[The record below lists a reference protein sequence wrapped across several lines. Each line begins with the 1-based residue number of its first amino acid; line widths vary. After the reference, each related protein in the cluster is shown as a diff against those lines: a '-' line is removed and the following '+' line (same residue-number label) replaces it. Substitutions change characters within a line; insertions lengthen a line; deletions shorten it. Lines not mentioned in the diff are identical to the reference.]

1 MPENTSLVENGLI
14 GTNGLIGES
23 GLTNGFKSI
32 TINNSLKNDGLSGV
46 SGYIQNS
53 NNQVLQTNTASYK
66 FMKVSREGL
75 SVSDQP
81 DQNTFAPVVQVK
93 KSYIIFNQLFDIII
107 GNELLQHFIIRI
119 MNTFLSKWF
128 VLCDDGSV
136 VIDRKSVV

>member
-1 MPENTSLVENGLI
+1 MNAT
-14 GTNGLIGES
+14 
-23 GLTNGFKSI
+23 
-32 TINNSLKNDGLSGV
+32 
-46 SGYIQNS
+46 
-53 NNQVLQTNTASYK
+53 SYK

-81 DQNTFAPVVQVK
+81 GQNTFAPVVQVK
-93 KSYIIFNQLFDIII
+93 KSYIIFKQLFDIII

-136 VIDRKSVV
+136 VIKGITTFNENINADRMIISKGGIVDGEV